1 VVLKTFENVGQAAR
15 SLNVPNHVIQNALSG
30 KSAEGGGYKW
40 RMMVS
45 SEERLDG
52 VEQEEKEEKKWKQ
65 KLHKVSKEYKNGGKL
80 RDYQVEGL
88 NWLLKCWY
96 SKRSSILADEM
107 GLGKTVQVARIT
119 YHILTSHV
127 TYAYITHI
135 SKLLGGI
142 LPGTLIRD

>member
-1 VVLKTFENVGQAAR
+1 
-15 SLNVPNHVIQNALSG
+15 
-30 KSAEGGGYKW
+30 
-40 RMMVS
+40 MVS

-80 RDYQVEGL
+80 RDYQIEGL